1 MIYAIKVIV
10 GFLLPPGIFVILL
23 TLSAIWLRHLR
34 PLSTIVVMMGVLLY
48 LLSIPLTAD
57 RVMRTLES
65 RFQPSGSQVAKADV
79 LVMLGAGATL
89 DTPNVGGSGNLSGS
103 GANRLLTTAEL
114 YNQTKLPIIVSGGQV
129 FPDDGN
135 EAQIAKRQLTLLGV
149 PANKVILEDQSK
161 NTEQN
166 ALFTTRLLKQYGF
179 QHPLLITSAFHMQR
193 AVLDF
198 TQQGVAVL
206 PYPTDYQ
213 VSQSFHLYA
222 NQFVPS
228 AQSLSLL
235 STAIHEYL
243 GIFAAKLKLPS

>member
-10 GFLLPPGIFVILL
+10 GFLLPPGTFVILL
-23 TLSAIWLRHLR
+23 ALSAVWLRHLW
-34 PLSTIVVMMGVLLY
+34 PLPIGVGVIAILLY
-48 LLSIPLTAD
+48 VLSIPLTAD
-57 RVMRTLES
+57 WVIRTLES
-65 RFQPSGSQVAKADV
+65 RFQPAHSQLAKADV

-89 DTPNVGGSGNLSGS
+89 DTPNVGGLGNLSGS
-103 GANRLLTTAEL
+103 GANRLLTTADL

-135 EAQIAKRQLTLLGV
+135 EAQIAKHALTLLGV
-149 PANKVILEDQSK
+149 PGNKVILEDQSK

-166 ALFTTRLLKQYGF
+166 ALYATRLLQQHEF
-179 QHPLLITSAFHMQR
+179 THPLLITSAFHMQR
-193 AVLDF
+193 AVLYF
-198 TQQGVAVL
+198 HRHGVAVL

-213 VSQSFHLYA
+213 VSQSFHVYV

-243 GIFAAKLKLPS
+243 GVLAARLKLPS